1 MCDIIDRERA
11 EGKTEGKAEGKALS
25 LIHILEQVITLQ
37 TKRST
42 YQMKVGDYGVLLH
55 LYYGARV
62 EDCTMDYLLHK
73 KDVGFSGNPY
83 DAGEDRTFSLDT
95 LPQEFPSYGV
105 GDYRNTCVAV
115 SYTHLDAVITDWHRR
130 YCRER
135 LTNTG
140 R

>member
-1 MCDIIDRERA
+1 MAIIMNQA
-11 EGKTEGKAEGKALS
+11 
-25 LIHILEQVITLQ
+25 EQVITLQ

-83 DAGEDRTFSLDT
+83 AAGEERTFSLGRM
-95 LPQEFPSYGV
+95 PQAFSYTGV
-105 GDYRNTCVAV
+105 G
-115 SYTHLDAVITDWHRR
+115 
-130 YCRER
+130 E
-135 LTNTG
+135 
-140 R
+140 